1 MIKLKKT
8 ALLLLVSISFCVNA
22 QEKSKKW
29 PDLIMKSYSAWF
41 GSEEGRKIAD
51 NVLLY
56 QRDIGGWPKNIQMLK
71 ELTDDEKSKLIA
83 LKPSAKDCT
92 IDNKA
97 TTQEILFVSKMYAQ
111 TKEEKYKDSFLR
123 AVDYLLSAQ
132 YPNGGWPQYF
142 PLKKGY
148 YTHITYN
155 DNSMVDVLNVL
166 REIANGTEYY
176 SVKPPKETVDKAKI
190 AFEKGIDCIL
200 KTQYKQNGVL
210 TVWCAQHDEVT
221 FAPANARAYELASLS
236 GKESA
241 KVTLLL
247 MSIDNPSPEIKT
259 AVKSAYDWFEK
270 TKITN
275 LKEERIYDENGKV
288 IGKKMYP
295 MEDVAPIWPRF
306 AELDT
311 NEPFFCDRDG
321 IKKKFITDISEE
333 RRNGYSWYSNEPK
346 EVLKKYKKW
355 SKKYSSEKTDSE

>member
-1 MIKLKKT
+1 MNQLKKT
-8 ALLLLVSISFCVNA
+8 VVLLLFSSCCYLNA
-22 QEKSKKW
+22 QEKPKKW
-29 PDLIMKSYSAWF
+29 PDLILKSYSAWF
-41 GSEEGRKIAD
+41 GSEEGKKIAE

-56 QRDIGGWPKNIQMLK
+56 QRDIGGWPKNIPMLD
-71 ELTDDEKSKLIA
+71 ELTEEDKAKLIA
-83 LKPSAKDCT
+83 LKPVAKDCT
-92 IDNKA
+92 IDNRA

-132 YPNGGWPQYF
+132 YANGGWPQYF
-142 PLKKGY
+142 PLRKGY

-166 REIANGTEYY
+166 REVANQTEYY
-176 SVKPPKETVDKAKI
+176 SIKPPQETVDKAKI

-247 MSIDNPSPEIKT
+247 MSIDNPSPEIIT

-355 SKKYSSEKTDSE
+355 SKKYGEKTSEE

>member
-1 MIKLKKT
+1 MNQLKKIIV
-8 ALLLLVSISFCVNA
+8 LLFLGTSCYVNA
-22 QEKSKKW
+22 QEKTKKW
-29 PDLIMKSYSAWF
+29 PDLIMKSYSSWF
-41 GSEEGRKIAD
+41 ASEEAKKIAD

-56 QRDIGGWPKNIQMLK
+56 QRDIGGWPKNIPMLN
-71 ELTDDEKSKLIA
+71 ELTEEEKSKLIA
-83 LKPSAKDCT
+83 LKTTGKDCT
-92 IDNKA
+92 IDNRA

-123 AVDYLLSAQ
+123 AVNYLLSAQ
-132 YPNGGWPQYF
+132 YANGGWPQYF

-166 REIANGTEYY
+166 REVGNVTDYY
-176 SVKPPKETVDKAKI
+176 SIKPSKEVVDKAKI
-190 AFEKGIDCIL
+190 AFDKGVECIL

-241 KVTLLL
+241 KVALLL
-247 MSIDNPSPEIKT
+247 MSIDNPSAEIKT
-259 AVKSAYDWFEK
+259 AVISANDWFQK

-275 LKEERIYDENGKV
+275 LREERVYNEEGK
-288 IGKKMYP
+288 IIDKKMYP
-295 MEDVAPIWPRF
+295 SKDDVAPIWPRF
-306 AELDT
+306 SELDT
-311 NEPFFCDRDG
+311 NEAFFCDRDG
-321 IKKKFITDISEE
+321 IKKKYLTEIGEE
-333 RRNGYSWYSNEPK
+333 RRNGYSWYSNEPA

-355 SKKYSSEKTDSE
+355 HKKYGEKLIKK